1 MIQRIF
7 LEPSDCRSW
16 SNWSCATKIQNNVR
30 RMVGKFQRNWS
41 YPSKVCW
48 ITPRRCWRIVRTIR
62 IPIAWFQS
70 MTLSLFNG
78 VPRGWKS
85 CLWVG
90 TFLAFSSLI
99 LALAIVWIKITVWTL
114 FTWASAKSTLPKAFI
129 VFRKAFL
136 ASFSLGPPS
145 TIFFSPQFW
154 ILCLFFTEE
163 CSSGSSWSTFAFSF
177 TFAFFLHLAAP
188 AWSGLPG
195 TLSVVPCPET
205 WSFIINVALF
215 SSYFVCGP
223 LSKFIFKKIFYG
235 EGSARAAA
243 VSLHSEWRILHWTF
257 QRTEQFHKYCPYCF
271 KCVNS
276 DIHSLERKGTRKSF
290 SLWASLR
297 SLATINI
304 KVVKLSLNG
313 NNASWA
319 ATCVPLSS
327 CFQCFQIQKFLTS
340 TSSFFIFFGHISKIP
355 IMSSGFAHGERR

>member
-1 MIQRIF
+1 MEYPTGEEQANSRTCKFVSSRIQFNGHTQIHLRKGEEDRHITRLKHINSGRTWWCCRKMNNATFPTRFCLRVGKHKRLIAGTEFCRDTMIQRIF

-16 SNWSCATKIQNNVR
+16 FNWSCATKIQNNVR

-48 ITPRRCWRIVRTIR
+48 ITPRRCWRIVTTIR
-62 IPIAWFQS
+62 IPIGWFQS

-90 TFLAFSSLI
+90 TFLAFSFLI

-136 ASFSLGPPS
+136 ASFSLRPPS
-145 TIFFSPQFW
+145 TIFFSPQLW

-223 LSKFIFKKIFYG
+223 LSKFIFKKSSTMKVLLVLPLYLFTRS
-235 EGSARAAA
+235 EGFSIELFN
-243 VSLHSEWRILHWTF
+243 V
-257 QRTEQFHKYCPYCF
+257 QN
-271 KCVNS
+271 NS
-276 DIHSLERKGTRKSF
+276 TNTVLT
-290 SLWASLR
+290 AS
-297 SLATINI
+297 N
-304 KVVKLSLNG
+304 V
-313 NNASWA
+313 
-319 ATCVPLSS
+319 
-327 CFQCFQIQKFLTS
+327 
-340 TSSFFIFFGHISKIP
+340 
-355 IMSSGFAHGERR
+355 